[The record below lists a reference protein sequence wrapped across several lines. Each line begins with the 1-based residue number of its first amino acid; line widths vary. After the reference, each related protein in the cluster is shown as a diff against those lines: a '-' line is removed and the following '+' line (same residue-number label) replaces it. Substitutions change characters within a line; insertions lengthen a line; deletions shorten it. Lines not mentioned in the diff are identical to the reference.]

1 MTTTKGSSADKAKE
15 IVSLFNANP
24 GPLVPVTA
32 SFPVKDA
39 PTAEAAAAISS
50 SAWKVRTL
58 KFLCFD
64 NSCNM
69 SDAGVIG

>member
-1 MTTTKGSSADKAKE
+1 M
-15 IVSLFNANP
+15 VSLFKARP

-32 SFPVKDA
+32 SLPVKEA
-39 PTAEAAAAISS
+39 PTAAAAAAISS
-50 SAWKVRTL
+50 SAWKVKTL

-64 NSCNM
+64 NSCNI